1 MDNARWVVGGRLM
14 RAIVWTRRGFFTT
27 DTRFVTGEKLP
38 DLSHGSFVKFAHRPQ
53 LRREQILQALCI
65 F

>member
-14 RAIVWTRRGFFTT
+14 RAIVWAYGHVGDFFLA

-53 LRREQILQALCI
+53 L
-65 F
+65 